1 MMKGGG
7 GGDGG
12 WGCRV
17 GRGMG
22 IEGGDVEGMGLL
34 GDVECMDGGQGGAES
49 GGGCLAGP

>member
-7 GGDGG
+7 GG
-12 WGCRV
+12 WVRV
-17 GRGMG
+17 GRDG
-22 IEGGDVEGMGLL
+22 EGM